1 MRISEGWRNRMCAV
15 TSLYSVI
22 LFFSALPIDGVILKV
37 PLKSRTKLKF
47 LATMAIR
54 VALSATA
61 KGCVAFFPRR
71 EMRRRTEQ
79 EENPSA
85 IRQNASIAAV
95 TRLRGI
101 VP

>member
-1 MRISEGWRNRMCAV
+1 MRISESWRKRMCAV

-22 LFFSALPIDGVILKV
+22 LFFSALPIDGVKLKV

-47 LATMAIR
+47 LATMAIK
-54 VALSATA
+54 VVLSAIA
-61 KGCVAFFPRR
+61 KGCAAFFPRR

-79 EENPSA
+79 EENPSE
-85 IRQNASIAAV
+85 IRQNVSIVAA

-101 VP
+101 I